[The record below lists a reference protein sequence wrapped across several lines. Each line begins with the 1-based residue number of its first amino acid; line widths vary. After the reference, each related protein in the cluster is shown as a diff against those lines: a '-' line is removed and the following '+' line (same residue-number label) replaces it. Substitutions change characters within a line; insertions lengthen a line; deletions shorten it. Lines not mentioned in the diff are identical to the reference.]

1 MSNANTVEREM
12 LALINQERTSR
23 GIEPLQLETRLNAS
37 AEDHSTWMLDS
48 DNFSHTGEAGSSAQ
62 ERMQDAGFE
71 FSGNWRSG
79 ENIAWQS
86 ERGAPGNSDD
96 VADLHAGLMDS
107 PGHRANI
114 LNPDYR
120 YIGIGVEDGDLN
132 GWDAVMVTQNFATT
146 DASVLLDIPP
156 EDTPPAEPETPVA
169 ETPSP
174 EDEQTDGEDPDVDVT
189 DVEDPETEGPD
200 TDVTDTED
208 PETEE
213 PGTDVTDTEDP
224 ETEEPGTDV
233 TDTEDTETE
242 EPGTDVTDT
251 EDPETEEPGT
261 DVTDT
266 EDPETEEP
274 DTDVTD
280 NGDPGGCEDVIRAH
294 VTSILEEVQDFV
306 DQFDWCAPG
315 TNDADVA
322 DIATGLVGLWLVTEV
337 FDTFFDTPED
347 PAQTEIVMNTCGAED
362 DDMMMRPDMDGCMFD
377 FV

>member
-23 GIEPLQLETRLNAS
+23 GIEPLQLETRLNTS

-48 DNFSHTGEAGSSAQ
+48 DNFSHTGSAGSSAQ
-62 ERMQDAGFE
+62 ERMEDAGFE

-96 VADLHAGLMDS
+96 VADLHAGLMNS

-114 LNPDYR
+114 LNPDYK

-146 DASVLLDIPP
+146 DASVLLDIPA
-156 EDTPPAEPETPVA
+156 EDTPPVDPETPVA

-174 EDEQTDGEDPDVDVT
+174 EDEETDGEDPDVDVT
-189 DVEDPETEGPD
+189 DAEDPETPMPDDSDPVEPETEEPDTDVTDTEAPDTEGPD
-200 TDVTDTED
+200 TDVTETED
-208 PETEE
+208 PEAEE
-213 PGTDVTDTEDP
+213 PG
-224 ETEEPGTDV
+224 
-233 TDTEDTETE
+233 
-242 EPGTDVTDT
+242 
-251 EDPETEEPGT
+251 
-261 DVTDT
+261 
-266 EDPETEEP
+266 
-274 DTDVTD
+274 TDVTD
-280 NGDPGGCEDVIRAH
+280 NGDPGGCEDVIRAQ
-294 VTSILEEVQDFV
+294 VTDFLEEVQDFV

-315 TNDADVA
+315 ANDADVA

-337 FDTFFDTPED
+337 FDTLFDTPED
-347 PAQTEIVMNTCGAED
+347 PGQTEIVMNTGGAED
-362 DDMMMRPDMDGCMFD
+362 DDMMMTPDMNGCMFD